1 MAAGVHG
8 EHGQHVQKPVELDL
22 KAGKEL
28 VLVTTLDMTNV
39 LDHMRR
45 RVTVTL
51 KCAPVSHVSSNGGRF
66 ESGTTSCKRHEMS
79 SKKLCGE
86 GWVRV
91 RILT

>member
-1 MAAGVHG
+1 MAGAPG

-51 KCAPVSHVSSNGGRF
+51 KCAPVSHV
-66 ESGTTSCKRHEMS
+66 
-79 SKKLCGE
+79 L
-86 GWVRV
+86 V
-91 RILT
+91 ILNRETVIKGKMNTAKVK

>member
-1 MAAGVHG
+1 MAAGVPG
-8 EHGQHVQKPVELDL
+8 EPGQHVQKPVELDL

-51 KCAPVSHVSSNGGRF
+51 KCAPVSHV
-66 ESGTTSCKRHEMS
+66 
-79 SKKLCGE
+79 L
-86 GWVRV
+86 V
-91 RILT
+91 ILNRETVIKGNMNTAKVK

>member
-1 MAAGVHG
+1 MVAGVPG

-51 KCAPVSHVSSNGGRF
+51 KCAPVSHV
-66 ESGTTSCKRHEMS
+66 
-79 SKKLCGE
+79 L
-86 GWVRV
+86 V
-91 RILT
+91 ILNRETVIKGKMNTAKVK